1 MSEQQKGL
9 IYAITTYIIWGFF
22 PLFWKLL
29 EQVNSIEI
37 LLSRIIW
44 SFVFTTLFIFLI
56 GQRKTL
62 FQDIKSLWIEKRS
75 FWSLMAASFVISCNW
90 YIYIWAVNHDHVIDT
105 SLGYYIN
112 PIITVLCGMIFFK
125 EKLSR
130 AQIAA
135 VVFAFIGVGIMT
147 VSYGKIPWISL
158 LLAFTFATYGVLKK
172 KVPLN
177 ETRGLAIETMFVL
190 PIALVYYIYLMSTSE
205 TSFMKVDLKL
215 DLLLMVGGVLTAFP
229 LILFAKGAKR
239 LPQSILGFIQYLSPT
254 LILFLGIVL
263 YREPFTKIDLL
274 SFSFIWVGILI
285 FTISTFVESR
295 KRHHSKGQLSI

>member
-9 IYAITTYIIWGFF
+9 FYAITTYVIWGFF

-44 SFVFTTLFIFLI
+44 SFVFTSLFILLI
-56 GQRKTL
+56 GQRKAL
-62 FQDIKSLWIEKRS
+62 FQDIKSLWKKKRS

-112 PIITVLCGMIFFK
+112 PLITVLCGMIIFK

-135 VVFAFIGVGIMT
+135 VIIAFIGVGIMT

-177 ETRGLAIETMFVL
+177 ETRGLAIETMFIL
-190 PIALVYYIYLMSTSE
+190 PIALVYYIYLMSTSD
-205 TSFMKVDLKL
+205 TSFLQINLKL
-215 DLLLMVGGVLTAFP
+215 DILLMVGGVVTAYP

-239 LPQSILGFIQYLSPT
+239 LPQYILGFIQYLSPT
-254 LILFLGIVL
+254 IILLLGIVL
-263 YREPFTKIDLL
+263 YNEPFTKTDLF
-274 SFSFIWVGILI
+274 SFGFIWVGIII
-285 FTISTFVESR
+285 FTISTFVDSR
-295 KRHHSKGQLSI
+295 KRHYSKEHVSI